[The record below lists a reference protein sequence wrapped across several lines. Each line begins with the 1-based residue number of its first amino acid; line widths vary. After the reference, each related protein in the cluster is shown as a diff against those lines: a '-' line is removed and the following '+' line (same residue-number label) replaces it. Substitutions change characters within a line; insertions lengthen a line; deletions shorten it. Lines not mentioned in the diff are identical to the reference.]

1 MSSNSDS
8 QMFNTQDQG
17 SQGQQQFQNNGQYDA
32 SGLAQKLQDQHLN
45 SRAPSSPQRPR
56 TSGSLQAGSDYVVF
70 ERNTETFSPQTREK
84 AAATKLK
91 VELFYNQNVQ
101 HAVER
106 NQRYVLDPLGY
117 TIYFLRSMLTLWKA
131 NGVGAPPRL

>member
-1 MSSNSDS
+1 MNADTDS
-8 QMFNTQDQG
+8 QMYGNHDQG
-17 SQGQQQFQNNGQYDA
+17 SQGQQQFQQNSGQYDA

-45 SRAPSSPQRPR
+45 SRAPGSPQRPR

-70 ERNTETFSPQTREK
+70 ERNTENFSPQTRER
-84 AAATKLK
+84 AAATKMK

-106 NQRYVLDPLGY
+106 NQR
-117 TIYFLRSMLTLWKA
+117 
-131 NGVGAPPRL
+131 

>member
-1 MSSNSDS
+1 MNIDSDS
-8 QMFNTQDQG
+8 QMYGNQQSQG
-17 SQGQQQFQNNGQYDA
+17 SSSQYDA

-56 TSGSLQAGSDYVVF
+56 TSGSLQAGSDYVIF
-70 ERNTETFSPQTREK
+70 ERNPDNFSAQTRER
-84 AAATKLK
+84 AAATKMK

-106 NQRYVLDPLGY
+106 NQRYANQV
-117 TIYFLRSMLTLWKA
+117 THQIYVTLSK
-131 NGVGAPPRL
+131 VE

>member
-1 MSSNSDS
+1 MNIDNDS
-8 QMFNTQDQG
+8 QMYGNQQSQG
-17 SQGQQQFQNNGQYDA
+17 SLGQQGSSSQYDA

-56 TSGSLQAGSDYVVF
+56 TSGSLQAGSDYVIF
-70 ERNTETFSPQTREK
+70 ERNPDNFSAQTRER
-84 AAATKLK
+84 AAATKMK

-106 NQRYVLDPLGY
+106 NQRYANQI
-117 TIYFLRSMLTLWKA
+117 THQIYVTLSK
-131 NGVGAPPRL
+131 VE